1 MGRMRGFLIL
11 TAIAGAALFAARR
24 LGLMDCGEEP
34 DGPSASPGPIEYVAA
49 TGGDG
54 SADGGEDHA
63 AE

>member
-11 TAIAGAALFAARR
+11 AAIAGAALFAAKK
-24 LGLMDCGEEP
+24 LGLAGCGEEP
-34 DGPSASPGPIEYVAA
+34 DEAIDPIEYVAA
-49 TGGDG
+49 SGEGG